1 MGRRAE
7 RRCTTDVEKI
17 KKVSALIYEA
27 DSNREKE
34 SEERG
39 EKKEDEDADGR
50 NRNREGATFSLS
62 QEQLASDFQNRAAL
76 IHRVGDFITNSIF
89 INIIKF

>member
-17 KKVSALIYEA
+17 KKVSALIYEP

-39 EKKEDEDADGR
+39 EKEEDEDADEGTGTEKVQHFLYHR
-50 NRNREGATFSLS
+50 NNYL
-62 QEQLASDFQNRAAL
+62 Q
-76 IHRVGDFITNSIF
+76 IF
-89 INIIKF
+89 RTGLL